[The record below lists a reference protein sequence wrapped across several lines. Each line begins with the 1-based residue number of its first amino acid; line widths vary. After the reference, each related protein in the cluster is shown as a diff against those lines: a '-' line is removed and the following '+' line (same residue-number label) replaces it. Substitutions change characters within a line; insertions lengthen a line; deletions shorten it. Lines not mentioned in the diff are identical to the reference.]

1 MHLRILTV
9 YTVLIACLVTALAV
23 PFSLAY
29 SSHRTGKLLLE
40 RRADATRFAELAD
53 QAIREG
59 DTAGLAQEVSRYHAL
74 YGTAVEIRDR
84 DGTRI
89 AGGGAWDRGE
99 AERALSGRTTGSLPL
114 VTPFGPDSA
123 VVAEPVG
130 RDAQVFGVVVMRAST
145 TAARRDVALVW
156 AAVAAGSVVAVLC
169 ALIAA
174 RRLARWILRP
184 VTELD
189 VTTRAIAEGRMDAR
203 VAAGG
208 RGPAELRLLER
219 RFNAMADA
227 VSAALERQRAFVAD
241 ASHEL
246 RTPLTVLSLRLENL
260 EPHLERSGD
269 GEFAEALAEVDRLAQ
284 LLEDLLELARVEAG
298 AAAPEPLAPAAL
310 ATRLVTW
317 REVYAAR
324 ELTLSLNLDG
334 AGGTADADGIDG
346 GTADERT
353 SLPAAAGRIA
363 DIALDNAAKF
373 VPPGGT
379 VTVSLDSGALRIAD
393 DGPGLEPE
401 QLAAAPGRFWRSPGH
416 GNIPGSGLGLA
427 IAAELAR
434 AAGCTLVLRP
444 AAPHG
449 LVVELRLPDGPDPD
463 PAPRAQPYTSR

>member
-59 DTAGLAQEVSRYHAL
+59 DTAGLAQEVSRYHSL

-84 DGTRI
+84 DGARV
-89 AGGGAWDRGE
+89 AGGGAWDRDQ
-99 AERALSGRTTGSLPL
+99 ADRALSGRTTGSLPL
-114 VTPFGPDSA
+114 ITPFGPESA

-130 RDAQVFGVVVMRAST
+130 RDAQVFGVVVMRAPT
-145 TAARRDVALVW
+145 AAARRDVALVW
-156 AAVAAGSVVAVLC
+156 SAVAAGSVVAVLI

-260 EPHLERSGD
+260 EPHLRKTGD

-298 AAAPEPLAPAAL
+298 AAAPEPIAPAAL
-310 ATRLVTW
+310 AARLAIW

-324 ELTLSLNLDG
+324 ELTLTVTLDG
-334 AGGTADADGIDG
+334 G
-346 GTADERT
+346 GTADEET
-353 SLPAAAGRIA
+353 TLPAAAGRIA

-379 VTVSLDSGALRIAD
+379 VTVSLDDGALRIAD
-393 DGPGLEPE
+393 DGPGLDPE
-401 QLAAAPGRFWRSPGH
+401 HLAAAPGRFWRSPGH

-434 AAGCTLVLRP
+434 AAGCTLALR
-444 AAPHG
+444 AAEPHG
-449 LVVELRLPDGPDPD
+449 LVVEVRLPHGPVPL
-463 PAPRAQPYTSR
+463 PASRSQP

>member
-9 YTVLIACLVTALAV
+9 YTVLIACLVMALAV

-53 QAIREG
+53 QAIRDG

-84 DGTRI
+84 DGARV
-89 AGGGAWDRGE
+89 AGGGAWDRGQ
-99 AERALSGRTTGSLPL
+99 AERAMSGRTTGSLPL
-114 VTPFGPDSA
+114 ITPFGPDSA

-145 TAARRDVALVW
+145 NAARRDVTLVW

-174 RRLARWILRP
+174 RRLARWILHP

-189 VTTRAIAEGRMDAR
+189 ITTRAIAEGRMDAR
-203 VAAGG
+203 IAAVE
-208 RGPAELRLLER
+208 RGPAELRLLEL

-260 EPHLERSGD
+260 EPHLKKTGD
-269 GEFAEALAEVDRLAQ
+269 EEFGEALAEVDRLAQ

-298 AAAPEPLAPAAL
+298 ATAPEPIAPAAL
-310 ATRLVTW
+310 ATRLTTW

-324 ELTLSLNLDG
+324 ELTLAVD
-334 AGGTADADGIDG
+334 IDG
-346 GTADERT
+346 GAAGEET
-353 SLPAAAGRIA
+353 SLPTAAGRIA

-379 VTVSLDSGALRIAD
+379 VTVSLNAGALRIAD
-393 DGPGLEPE
+393 DGPGLAPE
-401 QLAAAPGRFWRSPGH
+401 HLAAASGRFWRSPGH

-444 AAPHG
+444 AEPHG
-449 LVVELRLPDGPDPD
+449 LVVELRLPDDAPGPLPG
-463 PAPRAQPYTSR
+463 PRPQP

>member
-1 MHLRILTV
+1 MQLRILTV

-40 RRADATRFAELAD
+40 RRADATRFSELAD
-53 QAIREG
+53 QAIRDG
-59 DTAGLAQEVSRYHAL
+59 DTTGLVQEVSRYHEL

-84 DGTRI
+84 DGRRV
-89 AGGGAWDRGE
+89 AGGGAWSKDP
-99 AERALSGRTTGSLPL
+99 AERALSGRTTAGLPL
-114 VTPFGPDSA
+114 VTPFGPASA

-130 RDAQVFGVVVMRAST
+130 RDAQVFGVVVMKVST
-145 TAARRDVALVW
+145 AAARRDVTLVW
-156 AAVAAGSVVAVLC
+156 AAVVAGSVIAVLC

-189 VTTRAIAEGRMDAR
+189 LTTRAIAEGRMDAR
-203 VAAGG
+203 VRDGG

-260 EPHLERSGD
+260 EPHLTKD
-269 GEFAEALAEVDRLAQ
+269 GTEEFAEALAEVDRLGR
-284 LLEDLLELARVEAG
+284 LMEDLLTLARVEAG
-298 AAAPEPLAPAAL
+298 TAAPEPIARAAL
-310 ATRLVTW
+310 RGRLAIW
-317 REVYAAR
+317 HDVYAAR
-324 ELTLSLNLDG
+324 ELTLTVELDD
-334 AGGTADADGIDG
+334 AGPSAAP
-346 GTADERT
+346 
-353 SLPAAAGRIA
+353 LPAAAARIA
-363 DIALDNAAKF
+363 DIALDNASKF

-379 VTVSLDSGALRIAD
+379 VTVRLEAGVLRIAD

-401 QLAAAPGRFWRSPGH
+401 QLEAALGRFWRSPGH
-416 GNIPGSGLGLA
+416 GNVPGSGLGLA
-427 IAAELAR
+427 IASELAR
-434 AAGCTLVLRP
+434 AADCELSLRP
-444 AAPHG
+444 ATPHG
-449 LVVELRLPDGPDPD
+449 LVVELRLRE
-463 PAPRAQPYTSR
+463 A

>member
-1 MHLRILTV
+1 MQLRILAV
-9 YTVLIACLVTALAV
+9 YTVLIACLVAALAV

-53 QAIREG
+53 QAMREG
-59 DTAGLAQEVSRYHAL
+59 DTSGLVQEVSRYHEL
-74 YGTAVEIRDR
+74 YGTEVEIRDR
-84 DGTRI
+84 DGKRV
-89 AGGGAWDRGE
+89 AGGGAWSADP
-99 AERALSGRTTGSLPL
+99 AERALSGRTTASLPL
-114 VTPFGPDSA
+114 VTPFGPASA

-130 RDAQVFGVVVMRAST
+130 RDTQVFGVVVMKVPTA
-145 TAARRDVALVW
+145 AARRDVALVW

-189 VTTRAIAEGRMDAR
+189 LTTRAISEGRMDAR
-203 VAAGG
+203 VRAGG

-260 EPHLERSGD
+260 EPHLTPD
-269 GEFAEALAEVDRLAQ
+269 GTEEFAEALAEVDRLGR
-284 LLEDLLELARVEAG
+284 LMEDLLELARVEAG
-298 AAAPEPLAPAAL
+298 TAAPEPIARTAL
-310 ATRLVTW
+310 RERLTIW
-317 REVYAAR
+317 HDVYAAR
-324 ELTLSLNLDG
+324 KLTLAVELEDIGPS
-334 AGGTADADGIDG
+334 AAP
-346 GTADERT
+346 
-353 SLPAAAGRIA
+353 LPAAAARIA

-379 VTVSLDSGALRIAD
+379 VTVLLEARVLRIAD
-393 DGPGLEPE
+393 DGPGLEAE
-401 QLAAAPGRFWRSPGH
+401 QFEAALGRFWRSPGH
-416 GNIPGSGLGLA
+416 GNVPGSGLGLA
-427 IAAELAR
+427 IASELAR
-434 AAGCTLVLRP
+434 AAGCELSLRP

-449 LVVELRLPDGPDPD
+449 LVVELRLPE
-463 PAPRAQPYTSR
+463 T